1 VASASND
8 VVELGARTSAR
19 RHAAP
24 PRDRR
29 GSGRLDSLVGR
40 AGGERV

>member
-8 VVELGARTSAR
+8 VVELGARTSAW
-19 RHAAP
+19 RHPAT

-29 GSGRLDSLVGR
+29 GSGRL
-40 AGGERV
+40 